1 MGTQAVT
8 FPSCFGMATLSRQTQ
23 CPLFLQSLRLYHCL
37 CYDESLDCLDNKNES
52 KRKALAGYCK
62 TELAFCDNLI
72 NILLLHFSTDYF
84 YLLKKSRL
92 RNSQFFSRE
101 HCETVEATKT
111 LPPPP
116 LHQPLYV
123 QQSHISIVE
132 GDKLT
137 FEKYCHSQNLIV
149 PFPFK
154 ICFAHT
160 LSGSQA
166 EVKSNI

>member
-1 MGTQAVT
+1 MKSVQDSLPWIYRLPFEIREEWMGTQAVT

-62 TELAFCDNLI
+62 TELAFCNNLI

-116 LHQPLYV
+116 PSPTPLCTTITYI
-123 QQSHISIVE
+123 H
-132 GDKLT
+132 
-137 FEKYCHSQNLIV
+137 CRR
-149 PFPFK
+149 
-154 ICFAHT
+154 
-160 LSGSQA
+160 
-166 EVKSNI
+166 